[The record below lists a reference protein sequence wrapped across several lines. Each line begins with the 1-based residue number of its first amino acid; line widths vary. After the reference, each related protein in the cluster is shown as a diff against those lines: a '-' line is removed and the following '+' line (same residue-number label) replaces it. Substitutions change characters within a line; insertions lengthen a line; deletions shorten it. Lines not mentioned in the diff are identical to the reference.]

1 MFMEDQK
8 KNKVVQTDNKVQ
20 EINMTNVMSGNYFLV
35 IRNEN
40 GTLLRTIKLVKT
52 N

>member
-1 MFMEDQK
+1 MEDQK
-8 KNKVVQTDNKVQ
+8 KKVVQTDNKVQ

-40 GTLLRTIKLVKT
+40 GTLLRSIKLVKT